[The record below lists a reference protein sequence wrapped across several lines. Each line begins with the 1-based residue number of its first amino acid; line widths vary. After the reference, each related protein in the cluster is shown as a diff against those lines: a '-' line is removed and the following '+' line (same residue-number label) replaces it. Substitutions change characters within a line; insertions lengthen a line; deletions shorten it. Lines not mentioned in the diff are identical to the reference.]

1 MAKKEQDLQQ
11 VVENALAEQKVPHV
25 KFKGI
30 DPKNIDVDR
39 LTKPSKETRQEWW
52 GRGLT
57 FLAIILIGILIVA
70 IIGFVGMHGLATFT
84 DNKVNIFHFL
94 FSTDWNPNA
103 GKNHVGAAAMI
114 VTSFA
119 VTLLAA
125 LIATP
130 FSIAVALFMTEYE
143 SGKRVQLLQSVMEL
157 LVGIPS
163 VVYGFI
169 GLMVVVPAVRTIF
182 GGTGFGILTATLILF
197 VMVLPTITSL
207 TVDAFKAIPKDLRKS
222 SAALGATKWQTIYHV
237 VLRAARSRIMT
248 AVIFG
253 MARAFGEALAVQMAI
268 GNAVLMPYNL
278 VSPAATLTSQLTS
291 QMGNTVM
298 GTLPNNSLWSLA
310 LLLLIMSL
318 VFNFLVHR
326 KEGLVVL

>member
-70 IIGFVGMHGLATFT
+70 IIGFVGMHGLATFI

-169 GLMVVVPAVRTIF
+169 GLMVVVPAVRTVF

-318 VFNFLVHR
+318 VFNFLVHLIG
-326 KEGLVVL
+326 KKG

>member
-70 IIGFVGMHGLATFT
+70 IIGFVGMHGLATFI

-318 VFNFLVHR
+318 VFNFLVHLIG
-326 KEGLVVL
+326 KKV

>member
-11 VVENALAEQKVPHV
+11 VVENALAEQRVPHV

-70 IIGFVGMHGLATFT
+70 IIGFVGMHGLATFI

-318 VFNFLVHR
+318 VFNFLVHLIG
-326 KEGLVVL
+326 KKS

>member
-70 IIGFVGMHGLATFT
+70 IIGFVGMHGLATFI

-94 FSTDWNPNA
+94 YSTDWNPNA

-318 VFNFLVHR
+318 VFNFLVHLIG
-326 KEGLVVL
+326 KKG

>member
-70 IIGFVGMHGLATFT
+70 IIGFVGMHGLATFI
-84 DNKVNIFHFL
+84 DDKVNIFHFL

-318 VFNFLVHR
+318 VFNFLVHLIG
-326 KEGLVVL
+326 KKS

>member
-70 IIGFVGMHGLATFT
+70 IIGFVGMHGLATFI

-169 GLMVVVPAVRTIF
+169 GLMVVVSAVRTIF

-318 VFNFLVHR
+318 VFNFLVHLIG
-326 KEGLVVL
+326 KKG

>member
-1 MAKKEQDLQQ
+1 MAKKEQYLQQ
-11 VVENALAEQKVPHV
+11 VVENAIAEQKVPHV

-70 IIGFVGMHGLATFT
+70 IIGFVGMHGLATFI

-318 VFNFLVHR
+318 VFNFLVHLIG
-326 KEGLVVL
+326 KKS

>member
-70 IIGFVGMHGLATFT
+70 IIGFVGMHGLATFI

-130 FSIAVALFMTEYE
+130 FSISVALFMTEYE

-318 VFNFLVHR
+318 VFNFLVHLIG
-326 KEGLVVL
+326 KKG

>member
-1 MAKKEQDLQQ
+1 MAKKEQDLQK
-11 VVENALAEQKVPHV
+11 VVAKAIAQQKVSHV

-30 DPKNIDVDR
+30 DPKNIDVAR
-39 LTKPSKETRQEWW
+39 LTKPSKETRQERW
-52 GRGLT
+52 GKGLT
-57 FLAIILIGILIVA
+57 FLAIALIGILIVA
-70 IIGFVGMHGLATFT
+70 IIGFVGLHGLATFL

-94 FSTDWNPNA
+94 FSTDWNPSA
-103 GKNHVGAAAMI
+103 GNNHVGAAAMI

-143 SGKRVQLLQSVMEL
+143 SSKRAGLLQSVIEL

-163 VVYGFI
+163 VVYGFL
-169 GLMVVVPAVRTIF
+169 GLTVVVPAIRTIF
-182 GGTGFGILTATLILF
+182 GGTGFGILTATLVLF

-207 TVDAFKAIPKDLRKS
+207 TVDAFKAVPKELRKS
-222 SAALGATKWQTIYHV
+222 SAALGATKWQTIFHV
-237 VLRAARSRIMT
+237 VLRAARARIMT
-248 AVIFG
+248 AIIFG

-268 GNAVLMPYNL
+268 GNAVLMPSNL

-298 GTLPNNSLWSLA
+298 GTLPNNALWSLA
-310 LLLLIMSL
+310 LLLLLMSL
-318 VFNFLVHR
+318 FFNFLVHLIG
-326 KEGLVVL
+326 KKS

>member
-1 MAKKEQDLQQ
+1 MAKKEQDLQE
-11 VVENALAEQKVPHV
+11 VVEQAIAQQKVPHV
-25 KFKGI
+25 KIKGI
-30 DPKNIDVDR
+30 NPRNIDIAR
-39 LTKPSKETRQEWW
+39 LTKPSKETRQERW
-52 GRGLT
+52 GKGLT
-57 FLAIILIGILIVA
+57 ALAIVLIGVLIVA
-70 IIGFVGMHGLATFT
+70 IIGFVGMHGLATFFT
-84 DNKVNIFHFL
+84 DKVNIFHFL
-94 FSTDWNPNA
+94 FSSDWNPSA
-103 GKNHVGAAAMI
+103 GPEHVGAAAMI

-125 LIATP
+125 IIATP
-130 FSIAVALFMTEYE
+130 FAIAVALFMTEYE
-143 SGKRVQLLQSVMEL
+143 SGKKANFLQSVMEL

-163 VVYGFI
+163 VVYGFL
-169 GLMVVVPAVRTIF
+169 GLTVVVPAIRTIF

-207 TVDAFKAIPKDLRKS
+207 TVDAFKAVPKELRKS
-222 SAALGATKWQTIYHV
+222 SAALGATQWQTIFHV
-237 VLRAARSRIMT
+237 VLRAARARIMT
-248 AVIFG
+248 AIIFG

-298 GTLPNNSLWSLA
+298 GTLPNNALWTLA

-318 VFNFLVHR
+318 VFNFLVHLIG
-326 KEGLVVL
+326 KKS

>member
-1 MAKKEQDLQQ
+1 MAKKEQDLQK
-11 VVENALAEQKVPHV
+11 VVAKAIAQQKVSHV

-30 DPKNIDVDR
+30 DPKNIDVAR
-39 LTKPSKETRQEWW
+39 LTKPSKETRQERW
-52 GRGLT
+52 GKGLT
-57 FLAIILIGILIVA
+57 FLAIALIGILIVA
-70 IIGFVGMHGLATFT
+70 IIGFVGLHGLATFL

-94 FSTDWNPNA
+94 FSTDWNPSA
-103 GKNHVGAAAMI
+103 GNNHVGAAAMI
-114 VTSFA
+114 ITSFA

-143 SGKRVQLLQSVMEL
+143 SSKRAGLLQSVIEL

-163 VVYGFI
+163 VVYGFL
-169 GLMVVVPAVRTIF
+169 GLTVVVPAIRTIF
-182 GGTGFGILTATLILF
+182 GGTGFGILTATLVLF

-207 TVDAFKAIPKDLRKS
+207 TVDAFKAVPKELRKS
-222 SAALGATKWQTIYHV
+222 SAALGATKWQTIFHV
-237 VLRAARSRIMT
+237 VLRAARARIMT
-248 AVIFG
+248 AIIFG

-268 GNAVLMPYNL
+268 GNAVLMPSNL

-298 GTLPNNSLWSLA
+298 GTLPNNALWSLA
-310 LLLLIMSL
+310 LLLLLMSL
-318 VFNFLVHR
+318 FFNFLVHLIG
-326 KEGLVVL
+326 KKS

>member
-1 MAKKEQDLQQ
+1 MAKKEQDLQE
-11 VVENALAEQKVPHV
+11 VVEQAIAQQKVPHV
-25 KFKGI
+25 KIKGI
-30 DPKNIDVDR
+30 NPRNIDIAR
-39 LTKPSKETRQEWW
+39 LTKPSKETRQERW
-52 GRGLT
+52 GKGLT
-57 FLAIILIGILIVA
+57 ALAIVLIGVLIVA
-70 IIGFVGMHGLATFT
+70 IIGFVGMHGLATFFT
-84 DNKVNIFHFL
+84 DKVNIFHFL
-94 FSTDWNPNA
+94 FSSDWNPSA
-103 GKNHVGAAAMI
+103 GPEHVGAAAMI

-125 LIATP
+125 IIATP
-130 FSIAVALFMTEYE
+130 FASAVALFMTEYE
-143 SGKRVQLLQSVMEL
+143 TGKKANFLQSVMEL

-163 VVYGFI
+163 VVYGFL
-169 GLMVVVPAVRTIF
+169 GLTVVVPAIRTIF

-207 TVDAFKAIPKDLRKS
+207 TVDAFKAVPKELRKS
-222 SAALGATKWQTIYHV
+222 SAALGATQWQTIFHV
-237 VLRAARSRIMT
+237 VLRAARARIMT
-248 AVIFG
+248 AIIFG

-298 GTLPNNSLWSLA
+298 GTLPNNALWSLA

-318 VFNFLVHR
+318 VFNFLVHLIG
-326 KEGLVVL
+326 KKS

>member
-70 IIGFVGMHGLATFT
+70 IIGFVGMHGLATFI

-207 TVDAFKAIPKDLRKS
+207 TADAFKAIPKDLRKS

-318 VFNFLVHR
+318 VFNFLVHLIG
-326 KEGLVVL
+326 KKS

>member
-1 MAKKEQDLQQ
+1 MAKKEQDLQK
-11 VVENALAEQKVPHV
+11 VVAKAIAQQKVPHI

-30 DPKNIDVDR
+30 DPKNIDVAR
-39 LTKPSKETRQEWW
+39 LTKPSKETRQERW
-52 GRGLT
+52 GKGLT
-57 FLAIILIGILIVA
+57 FLAIALIGILIVA
-70 IIGFVGMHGLATFT
+70 IIGFVGLHGLATFL

-94 FSTDWNPNA
+94 FSTDWNPSA
-103 GKNHVGAAAMI
+103 GNNHVGAAAMI

-143 SGKRVQLLQSVMEL
+143 SSKRAGLLQSVIEL

-163 VVYGFI
+163 VVYGFL
-169 GLMVVVPAVRTIF
+169 GLTVVVPVIRTIF
-182 GGTGFGILTATLILF
+182 GGTGFGILTATLVLF

-207 TVDAFKAIPKDLRKS
+207 TVDAFKAVPKELRKS
-222 SAALGATKWQTIYHV
+222 SAALGATKWQTIFHV
-237 VLRAARSRIMT
+237 VLRAARARIMT
-248 AVIFG
+248 AIIFG

-268 GNAVLMPYNL
+268 GNAVLMPSNL

-298 GTLPNNSLWSLA
+298 GTLPNNALWSLA
-310 LLLLIMSL
+310 LLLLLMSL
-318 VFNFLVHR
+318 FFNFLVHLIG
-326 KEGLVVL
+326 KKS